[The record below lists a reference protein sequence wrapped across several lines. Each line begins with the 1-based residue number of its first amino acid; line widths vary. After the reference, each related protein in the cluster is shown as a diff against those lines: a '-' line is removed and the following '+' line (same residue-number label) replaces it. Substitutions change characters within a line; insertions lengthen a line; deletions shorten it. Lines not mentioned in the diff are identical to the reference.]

1 VTFQKTDEGRL
12 AIQKRHI
19 RLSACQRAV
28 LITVNGSQTQ
38 LQLYTLAMS
47 MGGTA
52 ADVDQLMTLGLIEP
66 AAVDEPV
73 ATAPAELPGD
83 EALATSAPVTP
94 AISMESLW
102 PQDAGINDWEPQ
114 PAPNAQQQTA
124 AQQPAEAVVE
134 STADWTADDAFSE
147 SEMVHAV
154 ADFGAAKAFT
164 LQLLAPLGLR
174 TIQLRRSVEAAQTPG
189 QLRQLEPLVRE
200 LLSNDQR
207 LQLDSAYFGL
217 PDE

>member
-1 VTFQKTDEGRL
+1 
-12 AIQKRHI
+12 
-19 RLSACQRAV
+19 V

-164 LQLLAPLGLR
+164 LQLLVPLGLR

-217 PDE
+217 PEE